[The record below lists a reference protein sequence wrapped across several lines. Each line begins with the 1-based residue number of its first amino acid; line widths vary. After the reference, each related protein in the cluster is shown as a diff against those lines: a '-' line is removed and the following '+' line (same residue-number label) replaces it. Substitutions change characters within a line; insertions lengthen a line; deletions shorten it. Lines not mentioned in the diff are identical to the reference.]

1 MPKPLVRTSL
11 LPALLALSCTAA
23 APTPPPP
30 ATARPL
36 PVVKVEVWHD
46 LVCPWCRIGLHTLD
60 AAVASTTAAKVEV
73 VHRPFQLEPNAPQ
86 SGTDMRAHLAEKFG
100 ADRLDAMLARVGAA
114 GARHGVTFDWDAV
127 KVSPNTAAAHAV
139 TEWAPADKRPALVK
153 ALHRAHFDEGKNL
166 GDPTVLGEAA
176 QSVGLERAAA
186 EAAAVAPARLEA
198 VRTARTEASRRGIT
212 GVPYHVVG
220 GRVLNGMQPPE
231 ALRAAIEAAAGAS
244 NGASR
249 P

>member
-1 MPKPLVRTSL
+1 L
-11 LPALLALSCTAA
+11 LLALLSLSCTAA
-23 APTPPPP
+23 APSAPPQ
-30 ATARPL
+30 AAARPL

-60 AAVASTTAAKVEV
+60 AAVASTADAKVEV
-73 VHRPFQLEPNAPQ
+73 VHRPFQLEPNAPA

-100 ADRLDAMLARVGAA
+100 ADKLDAMLARVGAA
-114 GARHGVTFDWDAV
+114 GARHGVTFNWDAV

-139 TEWAPADKRPALVK
+139 MEWAPADKRPALVK

-166 GDPTVLGEAA
+166 GDPSVLGEVA
-176 QSVGLERAAA
+176 QSVGLDRGSA
-186 EAAAVAPARLEA
+186 EAAVVDPARLEA
-198 VRTARTEASRRGIT
+198 VRTARAEASRRGIT
-212 GVPYHVVG
+212 GVPYYVVG

-231 ALRAAIEAAAGAS
+231 ALRAAIQSAAGDSLPKAQ
-244 NGASR
+244 